1 MLRSENDSL
10 AKYENAFRASNE
22 QVKSLRREITNLN
35 QRRQAAD
42 SAKSDIDQIAS
53 AARLINPGS
62 DDTSP
67 QILGGNT
74 RGLPAS
80 RPASAPREHIVVH
93 GDSLSQISLRYY
105 GTSNRW
111 QYIYEAN
118 RDVLSRENVLRP
130 G

>member
-1 MLRSENDSL
+1 VAEANTRKLQAEAQMLRSENDSL
-10 AKYENAFRASNE
+10 ARYENAFRASNE

-67 QILGGNT
+67 QI
-74 RGLPAS
+74 
-80 RPASAPREHIVVH
+80 
-93 GDSLSQISLRYY
+93 
-105 GTSNRW
+105 
-111 QYIYEAN
+111 
-118 RDVLSRENVLRP
+118 
-130 G
+130 

>member
-1 MLRSENDSL
+1 MAEANTRKLQAEAQMLRSENDSL

-67 QILGGNT
+67 QI
-74 RGLPAS
+74 
-80 RPASAPREHIVVH
+80 
-93 GDSLSQISLRYY
+93 
-105 GTSNRW
+105 
-111 QYIYEAN
+111 
-118 RDVLSRENVLRP
+118 
-130 G
+130 

>member
-1 MLRSENDSL
+1 LNVAEANTRKLQAEAQMLRSENDSL

-67 QILGGNT
+67 QI
-74 RGLPAS
+74 
-80 RPASAPREHIVVH
+80 
-93 GDSLSQISLRYY
+93 
-105 GTSNRW
+105 
-111 QYIYEAN
+111 
-118 RDVLSRENVLRP
+118 
-130 G
+130 

>member
-1 MLRSENDSL
+1 VAEANTRKLQAEAQMLRSENDSL

-67 QILGGNT
+67 QI
-74 RGLPAS
+74 
-80 RPASAPREHIVVH
+80 
-93 GDSLSQISLRYY
+93 
-105 GTSNRW
+105 
-111 QYIYEAN
+111 
-118 RDVLSRENVLRP
+118 
-130 G
+130 

>member
-1 MLRSENDSL
+1 MAEANTRKLQAEAQMLRSENDSL
-10 AKYENAFRASNE
+10 ARYENAFRASNE

-67 QILGGNT
+67 QI
-74 RGLPAS
+74 
-80 RPASAPREHIVVH
+80 
-93 GDSLSQISLRYY
+93 
-105 GTSNRW
+105 
-111 QYIYEAN
+111 
-118 RDVLSRENVLRP
+118 
-130 G
+130 